1 MKKRMSCEKK
11 CGIDSNPCP
20 AKISALTKEKIDE
33 RFVILKGIDVESFGR
48 GKLGY
53 FIVRQQKLDKS
64 KQARLDWEQKMP
76 SRRLIKK

>member
-1 MKKRMSCEKK
+1 MWHRFEPLTGKDLSVE
-11 CGIDSNPCP
+11 S
-20 AKISALTKEKIDE
+20 LTKEKIDE

-48 GKLGY
+48 GKLGH
-53 FIVRQQKLDKS
+53 FIVRQQKPDKS